1 MPLTGIDRVGMMPGM
16 QAPRNVTDR
25 SKNPPRLLIYGN
37 SWGLLELPKLPRKG
51 DAWTLEQTLDK
62 LVEAGFQG
70 FQGNTTD
77 ADKVR
82 KRGLRYAAGGR
93 INAPAEAEP
102 AVKQAADVKADCM

>member
-1 MPLTGIDRVGMMPGM
+1 M

-25 SKNPPRLLIYGN
+25 SKTPPRLLIYGN

-51 DAWTLEQTLDK
+51 DAWTLDQTLDK
-62 LVEAGFQG
+62 LVEAGFHG
-70 FQGNTTD
+70 FQGSPTD

-82 KRGLRYAAGGR
+82 QRGLRLAAGGR

-102 AVKQAADVKADCM
+102 AVKEWAGVGADCATVHVGW